1 MADKKMDTSSQ
12 IEERTKFLRAKVE
25 EIKDIHKEIVTVSSS
40 HKEQLA
46 IFRSNKE
53 SLSNAKGSSAKLE
66 IEKSVFAPMNNKGLS
81 SNEGVLVKSP
91 TRPVAEDGNLS
102 RLEIDDLVS
111 AE

>member
-46 IFRSNKE
+46 LFRSNKE
-53 SLSNAKGSSAKLE
+53 SLSNAKGSSAKFE
-66 IEKSVFAPMNNKGLS
+66 IEKSVFAPMNNKRLS
-81 SNEGVLVKSP
+81 SNEGRANLSTPRTVG
-91 TRPVAEDGNLS
+91 EDGNLS

>member
-53 SLSNAKGSSAKLE
+53 SLSNAKGSNAKLE
-66 IEKSVFAPMNNKGLS
+66 IEKSVFAPMINKGLS
-81 SNEGVLVKSP
+81 SNKGVLVKSP
-91 TRPVAEDGNLS
+91 PRPVGEDGTLS